1 MSRQG
6 RILEY
11 GFAGLEIRGECD
23 LIVNPVQATMARLAD
38 GQTIFS
44 FRGVE
49 VAAYALPAMQLARYQ
64 MVEGQISE
72 TPAEFAMPGTGDL

>member
-6 RILEY
+6 RIREY

-23 LIVNPVQATMARLAD
+23 LIINPVQATMARLTD
-38 GQTIFS
+38 GQTVFS
-44 FRGVE
+44 FRGAE
-49 VAAYALPAMQLARYQ
+49 VAAYTPSPMQLARYQ